1 MADAVRLRPNH
12 YELLGIT
19 PAASSTEIAE
29 AFARELRQLPLRP
42 FGSLAEVSLA
52 YETLRDPIKRVAY
65 DASLRSQPKPA
76 HSLIGRLEGAQSPFL
91 GRAPIGP
98 AKPAVDP
105 APSLAPLVTR
115 SPEPRDETR
124 TAPSATAMLGQAP
137 QPTPREFEPS
147 PRKVPQEIHR
157 PTVAEKPRIDL
168 QMESDRP
175 LRRDSAAGSIGWKL
189 PAFAAGA
196 LILAVTLGAW
206 TGWEAGNDNDQAPPD
221 RSAMLKIP
229 PAKTATTADAS
240 PADPP
245 PALTDALPEQ
255 RVRRAAAKKRIEGNR
270 SPLTIELPEQASTE
284 LAQGAEAQP
293 QETAGDQVVAEAPSV
308 AATAAKLPLPKA
320 VIART
325 IGRIGYACGQVA
337 SATAIEG
344 DAPGVFKVT
353 CTSGHSYRAAPVRG
367 RYHFRR
373 LGGR

>member
-65 DASLRSQPKPA
+65 DASLRPQSKPA

-91 GRAPIGP
+91 GRPPMGP

-105 APSLAPLVTR
+105 APPLAPLVTR
-115 SPEPRDETR
+115 SPEPHDETR
-124 TAPSATAMLGQAP
+124 TAPSATALLGQAL
-137 QPTPREFEPS
+137 QPTPREFQPS
-147 PRKVPQEIHR
+147 PRKLPEEIHR
-157 PTVAEKPRIDL
+157 LTDAEKPGIDL

-175 LRRDSAAGSIGWKL
+175 LRRNSAAGSIDWKL

-221 RSAMLKIP
+221 RSAMLKIS
-229 PAKTATTADAS
+229 PAKTATAADAS

-245 PALTDALPEQ
+245 PALTDALPER
-255 RVRRAAAKKRIEGNR
+255 RVRRATARKRILR
-270 SPLTIELPEQASTE
+270 DRAPPTIELSEQAPTE
-284 LAQGAEAQP
+284 LAQAAEAQS

-344 DAPGVFKVT
+344 GTPGVFKVT

>member
-29 AFARELRQLPLRP
+29 AFAKELRQLPLRP

-65 DASLRSQPKPA
+65 DASLRPQPKPA

-91 GRAPIGP
+91 GWPPMSP

-105 APSLAPLVTR
+105 APPLAPR
-115 SPEPRDETR
+115 SPEPCDELR
-124 TAPSATAMLGQAP
+124 TAPSATALLGQAP

-147 PRKVPQEIHR
+147 LRKVPEEIHR

-196 LILAVTLGAW
+196 LILAITLGAW
-206 TGWEAGNDNDQAPPD
+206 TGWEAGNDNDQAPRD
-221 RSAMLKIP
+221 QSAMLKIP

-240 PADPP
+240 LADPP
-245 PALTDALPEQ
+245 PALTDTLPEQ

-270 SPLTIELPEQASTE
+270 PPLTIELPEQASTE
-284 LAQGAEAQP
+284 LAQGAEARP
-293 QETAGDQVVAEAPSV
+293 QETSGDQVVAEAPSV
-308 AATAAKLPLPKA
+308 AATVAKLPLPKA

-337 SATAIEG
+337 SAAAIEG

>member
-42 FGSLAEVSLA
+42 FGSLADVSLA
-52 YETLRDPIKRVAY
+52 YETLRDPLKRVAY
-65 DASLRSQPKPA
+65 DASLRPQPTPT
-76 HSLIGRLEGAQSPFL
+76 HPLIGRLEGAQTPFL
-91 GRAPIGP
+91 GRAPMSP
-98 AKPAVDP
+98 ARPAADP
-105 APSLAPLVTR
+105 SAPVAPVVAR
-115 SPEPRDETR
+115 PPEPRTEPR
-124 TAPSATAMLGQAP
+124 TAPAATALLGQSPKPA
-137 QPTPREFEPS
+137 PREFQPP
-147 PRKVPQEIHR
+147 PRKVPDEPRR
-157 PTVAEKPRIDL
+157 PTSVEKPRIDL
-168 QMESDRP
+168 RMEGDRP
-175 LRRDSAAGSIGWKL
+175 LHRDGSIDWKL

-196 LILAVTLGAW
+196 LILAVMLGAW
-206 TGWEAGNDNDQAPPD
+206 TGWESGNDNEQAPPD
-221 RSAMLKIP
+221 RAATLKIS
-229 PAKTATTADAS
+229 PAKTVPTVDAS
-240 PADPP
+240 QTAPFPAP
-245 PALTDALPEQ
+245 TEALPVQ
-255 RVRRAAAKKRIEGNR
+255 RTRRLAAKARTARNRPPLSIE
-270 SPLTIELPEQASTE
+270 IPEQAPTE
-284 LAQGAEAQP
+284 LVAEDQP
-293 QETAGDQVVAEAPSV
+293 QQTATEQVLADAPSV
-308 AATAAKLPLPKA
+308 APTAANMPLPKA